1 MPDDKISHSLKFKFL
16 YIDAIY
22 IRNVAFANKKNY
34 ICKTMKTKTDKYTSP
49 AMEVI
54 TMEAEQ
60 FLLIGSGSGNNDG
73 LYDDVNDYSDYFE

>member
-1 MPDDKISHSLKFKFL
+1 M
-16 YIDAIY
+16 
-22 IRNVAFANKKNY
+22 KN
-34 ICKTMKTKTDKYTSP
+34 KTDKYTSP